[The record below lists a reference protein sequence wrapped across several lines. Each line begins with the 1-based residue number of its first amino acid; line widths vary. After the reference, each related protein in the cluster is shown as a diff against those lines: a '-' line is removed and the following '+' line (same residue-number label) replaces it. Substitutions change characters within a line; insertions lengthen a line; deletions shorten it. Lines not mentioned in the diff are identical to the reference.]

1 MCLKLQKSLL
11 NQRTKD
17 LDTKL
22 HLWDIYWNL
31 VADYF
36 LIEFCFSIF
45 LENSYKVKFGKL
57 ILTNHILQNYISFL
71 YFHRE
76 ISVIISEG

>member
-1 MCLKLQKSLL
+1 MCLKLQKNLL
-11 NQRTKD
+11 NQCTKD

-45 LENSYKVKFGKL
+45 LEYSYKVKFGKL
-57 ILTNHILQNYISFL
+57 INHILQNYISFL

-76 ISVIISEG
+76 ISVVISEG

>member
-1 MCLKLQKSLL
+1 MRLKLQKSLL
-11 NQRTKD
+11 NQCTKD

-45 LENSYKVKFGKL
+45 PENSYKVKFGQLTL
-57 ILTNHILQNYISFL
+57 INHILQNTISFL
-71 YFHRE
+71 YFHKE
-76 ISVIISEG
+76 ISMIISEG